1 MPSIITNQKK
11 VFLFFIIGIFYA
23 LPLTAQ
29 ITVDRFMGVNTLRE
43 DPVDKMKAVGFIRE
57 YHSWYLNEG
66 NPSLVQTDY
75 SPSYPNAIYRWNT
88 AYQDLTYTRFDEFY
102 DDIRNSHDIQIAP
115 SFLGNLFQIVDPDR
129 YTDEGDNH
137 IVQEQIPI
145 ANGADKLD
153 PASYKAHGAYLFQY
167 AARYGHQ
174 VFSSNNFNSLIVPK
188 THPEEVPQT
197 GLGIVEYME
206 SWNEQDKWW
215 WQGSHPNTYFTPQE
229 YSTML
234 STDYDGHGNTLG
246 VGIGIKNADPN
257 MKVVMGGLAQADLSY
272 IREMVD
278 WAKTNRAPLGGSV
291 DILPFNV
298 LNIHHYIGNNENF
311 LQSTQGVSPE
321 HANLRGFLKTFDDY
335 RDSLNT
341 AMGTNLELWLSEF
354 GYDTYGPGSTGQ
366 PVVIAPQIGP
376 NDSYEVQG
384 QWITRIYLEA
394 LAAEID
400 RAMLFFLRDEQTPY
414 TGLYTSSGLLEN
426 AVNNHKPKN
435 SWFYTYTMKNVLT
448 DMVFDAD
455 VSPCSDTTCV
465 RVYRFK
471 EKNNGPKKVYALWSP
486 TASAKV
492 VDYPFNHENI
502 NNATLVKMELPSI
515 WGSQSIISEE
525 DEDEIPILEV
535 TERPMFIIKNGSYFS
550 APSSCSANP
559 VIENATC
566 GSLNVR
572 LNAPNGSGTYQLW
585 HMQGNF
591 SAVDFSLR
599 LATLVDEN
607 LSPADAVITVAGLQ
621 SSLPYTFFLF
631 PEGVGLN
638 ETSKICTVTGVTTNS
653 TCKIIVDPN
662 WIFDEYKNHIN
673 PDGLFDNQNDFDP
686 MCNPNEGFPSQSDLW
701 GFNYDLTDSM
711 NLSLDLQDYYYID
724 ALTLHDEGSRGF
736 FTIQT
741 ADSPNGPWT
750 TVENYL
756 TIEYNKWVT
765 LTNVIPAHKPIRYLR
780 FIAEKNDA
788 AKVGELY
795 ICGRLSDYN
804 PDILPGAAIN
814 GSVKNITC
822 ESLALEWEHPF
833 DEDIASYKIVE
844 GSTVLANVPYN
855 PGTQTYPISNLSEV
869 TTYNYAIITVDNS
882 GQESADTLKLSGT
895 TLGGINQCI
904 IPLNTS
910 MIFDHFN
917 KLENAQRLV
926 DEQSGYDPICNP
938 YTVPYTNFWGV
949 DYPDNGTKEHVS
961 LNLGG
966 YYFIDKI
973 IMHDGT
979 GQNGHVDILMAA
991 SPNGPWTTI
1000 VSHDAVVENGWATF
1014 DNPIPNNGSV
1024 RYLRLEASIDNQV
1037 NVGEL
1042 FICGT
1047 LDANTNPNIKPGTG
1061 RFGQVSALSCTEA
1074 TLAWTAPLDDDIE
1087 QYSIYLD
1094 GNLFAVTAS
1103 TSLTT
1108 NTLTANT
1115 NYAFKIVTE
1124 DTAGNESVDSLTIAF
1139 TTNMEGACD
1148 LICNLTCA
1156 CAICVQPSWL
1166 TSLNSST
1173 NFDKENFFDE
1183 QDKVPFC
1190 GVSGTA
1196 PASFYNNTYANGG
1209 GSNSAPDTVLID
1221 LQAAYDISDV
1231 HIFFQG
1237 GSSSGNFIIQYLDNN
1252 NVWQELI
1259 NHQTNANYGWTSFS
1273 NLDTQTQYLR
1283 TIQTDNGSQIGEIGI
1298 CGVPFE
1304 ICAPTLDL
1312 SNSNTVSETFQAGL
1326 ITSSAILGTGIEIVY
1341 SAETCITL
1349 EEGFHA
1355 TAGADFLA
1363 EIAPC
1368 SSNFNG
1374 EEELYSF
1381 SGIQLPENIHLA
1393 ENKLEV
1399 YPNPFH
1405 SSTTLAYHLTV
1416 PAFVNL
1422 DIFDTTG
1429 KIVKNLINNR
1439 LDNDGQYQTTLS
1451 KKAINSGFYI
1461 ARLAI
1466 GNEIFVKKLVVLD

>member
-1 MPSIITNQKK
+1 MFSIITKQKTA
-11 VFLFFIIGIFYA
+11 FLFLIIGVLYIF
-23 LPLTAQ
+23 PLTAQ
-29 ITVDRFMGVNTLRE
+29 ITVDRYMGVNTLRE
-43 DPVDKMKAVGFIRE
+43 DPVEKMKAVGFIRE

-102 DDIRNSHDIQIAP
+102 DEIRNTHDIQIAP

-137 IVQEQIPI
+137 IVQEQIPVASG
-145 ANGADKLD
+145 ANKLD
-153 PASYKAHGAYLFQY
+153 PASYKAHAAYLFQY

-174 VFSSNNFNSLIVPK
+174 VFPTSTFNSLIIPK
-188 THPEEVPQT
+188 THAEEVPQT

-215 WQGSHPNTYFTPQE
+215 WQGSHPDTYFTPQE
-229 YSTML
+229 YMTML
-234 STDYDGHGNTLG
+234 SADYDGHGNTLG
-246 VGIGIKNADPN
+246 LGIGIKNADPN

-272 IREMVD
+272 IREMVE
-278 WAKTNRAPLGGSV
+278 WAKINRGPLGSSV
-291 DILPFNV
+291 DTLPFNV

-321 HANLRGFLKTFDDY
+321 HADLRGFLKTFDDY

-354 GYDTYGPGSTGQ
+354 GYDTFGPGSTGQ
-366 PVVIAPQIGP
+366 PVVIAPQIGQ

-414 TGLYTSSGLLEN
+414 AGLYTSSGLLEN
-426 AVNNHKPKN
+426 AVNGHKPKN

-465 RVYRFK
+465 RVYKFK
-471 EKNNGPKKVYALWSP
+471 ELNNGAKKVYAIWSP

-492 VDYPFNHENI
+492 VNYDFDHEDVE
-502 NNATLVKMELPSI
+502 NAILVKMELPSI
-515 WGSQSIISEE
+515 WGSQTIIE
-525 DEDEIPILEV
+525 DSDDSVLTV
-535 TERPMFIIKNGSYFS
+535 TEKPMFLIIDGTYFS
-550 APSSCSANP
+550 PPNSCSANP
-559 VIENATC
+559 VVENATC

-585 HMQGNF
+585 HMQGNY
-591 SAVDFSLR
+591 SAVDFSHR

-607 LSPADAVITVAGLQ
+607 LSPADSVITVAGLQ
-621 SSLPYTFFLF
+621 SSQPYTFFLF
-631 PEGVGLN
+631 PEGIGAD
-638 ETSKICTVTGVTTNS
+638 EPSKICTATGVTTNS

-736 FTIQT
+736 FTIQI

-750 TVENYL
+750 TVEDYL
-756 TIEYNKWVT
+756 TIDYNKWVT
-765 LTNVIPAHKPIRYLR
+765 LTNIIPADKPVRYMR

-795 ICGRLSDYN
+795 ICGRLSGYN
-804 PDILPGAAIN
+804 PDILPGVAIN
-814 GSVKNITC
+814 GLVKNITC
-822 ESLALEWEHPF
+822 ESLALEWGHPF
-833 DEDIASYKIVE
+833 DEDIASYKILE
-844 GSTVLANVPYN
+844 GNTVLANIPYN
-855 PGTQTYPISNLSEV
+855 PGVQTYPISNLAEL
-869 TTYNYAIITVDNS
+869 TTYNYSIITVDNI
-882 GQESADTLKLSGT
+882 GQESADTLKLSAT
-895 TLGGINQCI
+895 TFGGINQCK
-904 IPLNTS
+904 IPLTTS

-917 KLENAQRLV
+917 KLANAERLV
-926 DEQSGYDPICNP
+926 DEQSNYDPICNP

-979 GQNGHVDILMAA
+979 GQNGHVDILMAT
-991 SPNGPWTTI
+991 SPNGPWTNI
-1000 VSHDAVVENGWATF
+1000 VSHDAVIENGWATF

-1047 LDANTNPNIKPGTG
+1047 LDSNTNPNIKPGKG
-1061 RFGQVSALSCTEA
+1061 RFGQVTDLSCTEA

-1087 QYSIYLD
+1087 QYRIYLE
-1094 GNLFAVTAS
+1094 GNLVDVT
-1103 TSLTT
+1103 TLTNIT
-1108 NTLTANT
+1108 INTLIANT

-1148 LICNLTCA
+1148 LICNLTCS

-1166 TSLNSST
+1166 TSLNPTT
-1173 NFDKENFFDE
+1173 NFQKENFFDE

-1190 GVSGTA
+1190 GMGGTT

-1209 GSNSAPDTVLID
+1209 GTNSAPDTVLID
-1221 LQAAYDISDV
+1221 LQKVYDISTL

-1252 NVWQELI
+1252 NTWQELI
-1259 NHQTNANYGWTSFS
+1259 NHVTNANYGWTSFS
-1273 NLDTQTQYLR
+1273 DLNTTTQYLR
-1283 TIQTDNGSQIGEIGI
+1283 TIQTDNNSQIGEIGI
-1298 CGVPFE
+1298 CGNLLCE
-1304 ICAPTLDL
+1304 ASLDL
-1312 SNSNTVSETFQAGL
+1312 VNPITVSDTFQAGV
-1326 ITSSAILGTGIEIVY
+1326 ITSSASLATGIEVGY
-1341 SAETCITL
+1341 FAETYITL
-1349 EEGFHA
+1349 KQGFHA
-1355 TAGADFLA
+1355 VAGADFLA
-1363 EIAPC
+1363 QIAPC
-1368 SSNFNG
+1368 SSNNFVNQ
-1374 EEELYSF
+1374 EELYAFAKGQTSL
-1381 SGIQLPENIHLA
+1381 LPER
-1393 ENKLEV
+1393 NKLEV

-1405 SSTTLAYHLTV
+1405 TTTTLAYHLTTTAPV
-1416 PAFVNL
+1416 QL
-1422 DIFDTTG
+1422 DIFDTKG
-1429 KIVKNLINNR
+1429 KVIKNLINKQLVNK
-1439 LDNDGQYQTTLS
+1439 GHYQITLS
-1451 KKAINSGFYI
+1451 KESIESGFYI
-1461 ARLAI
+1461 TRLVI
-1466 GNEIFVKKLVVLD
+1466 GKEVFVKKIVVLEN